1 MAQGGPYQV
10 LGKEEQVDNL
20 IHDLQADI
28 ESMSSGVESPPSTIV
43 AATIKNA
50 AQQVTFE
57 DSAESRWENLE
68 SAASGQPNRQESR
81 ISGPSLITKQSE
93 KCNGRVC
100 ILNALL

>member
-1 MAQGGPYQV
+1 MPYQV
-10 LGKEEQVDNL
+10 LGKEEQVDSL

-57 DSAESRWENLE
+57 DSAESRWENWNLQ
-68 SAASGQPNRQESR
+68 GSR
-81 ISGPSLITKQSE
+81 IAKKVAFLDRASSRSSQK
-93 KCNGRVC
+93 
-100 ILNALL
+100 NAVVGFVS